1 MRPAV
6 KLLAPLLLFLPQAQG
21 GFCLSPLQQ
30 PFLQSR
36 GHGGASPAIKM
47 HTAACVC
54 KSSSCRQHRR
64 PYQWPS
70 SESAQDQ
77 HPKAQPLHI
86 QRICRAVLPGLI
98 WETPG
103 KQYSHQN
110 EMGSNVVSAAS
121 QCTCIVM
128 KVAMF
133 LDFERLIPDQEDP
146 ASLVLQ
152 SHAACIP
159 KDVACDQMSILGHVP
174 CCYDVLTL
182 HLPAISMQRQPPHAV
197 ISPLEI

>member
-1 MRPAV
+1 MVGPPLPSRCTQLHAYARVAHAGNVGGLTSGQVVNQHKTGIPKHSPCTSREIAGRCCLGSSGRLQASNTAINMT
-6 KLLAPLLLFLPQAQG
+6 LL
-21 GFCLSPLQQ
+21 
-30 PFLQSR
+30 
-36 GHGGASPAIKM
+36 M
-47 HTAACVC
+47 V
-54 KSSSCRQHRR
+54 
-64 PYQWPS
+64 
-70 SESAQDQ
+70 
-77 HPKAQPLHI
+77 
-86 QRICRAVLPGLI
+86 
-98 WETPG
+98 
-103 KQYSHQN
+103 
-110 EMGSNVVSAAS
+110 SNVSSAAS

-133 LDFERLIPDQEDP
+133 LDFKRLIPDQEDP

-159 KDVACDQMSILGHVP
+159 KDVACDQMSNLGYVP